1 MYFLLPANIKA
12 DKRAALPKYMYNY
25 IPLHFTGSC
34 VPTCINT
41 NIWGCDIAG

>member
-12 DKRAALPKYMYNY
+12 DKWAALPKYMYNY
-25 IPLHFTGSC
+25 IPLHFIC
-34 VPTCINT
+34 VATCINT